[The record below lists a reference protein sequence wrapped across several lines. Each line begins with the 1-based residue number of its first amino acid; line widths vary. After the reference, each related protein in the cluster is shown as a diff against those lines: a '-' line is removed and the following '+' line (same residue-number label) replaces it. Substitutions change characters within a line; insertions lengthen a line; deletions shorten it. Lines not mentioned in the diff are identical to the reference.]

1 MLEDGYFRIFQE
13 KLGEAVVR
21 VGGRK
26 RRENSAIDAVY
37 LAKWVPCDVAS
48 KAGLVVVSSDG
59 SNASSRF
66 SGGLGVYV
74 ARAVANIYNADG
86 VLVDAVIDVDVA
98 AGYQFDGESM
108 LMRALELRTLASGIE
123 KAKEMGKKVL
133 AIFDG
138 ALYPTI
144 MKEVSKSEG
153 LDTVKLLLKSYIKL
167 FRAAGEGVIVIG
179 VSKDSNVSYLRS
191 AVMLEAVASMDP
203 VLASKVG
210 VTMKPK
216 ELAKSIVENTKRS
229 DVLALAEDLLVSAS
243 DESLYSSLAP
253 SGGYT
258 LPLVIPP
265 QPRFSKL
272 DRFVL
277 EWSWLNGPKGGFR
290 GAVVDREV
298 LSLIDELYSLAP
310 VVTTYWRPLNHQ
322 GVHRVDLLGS
332 SIGYLGEGGAVGN
345 FAFAKPGSDEDKAV
359 SSIVSELNAMMSTS
373 FSVDPLIQA
382 DVNARLERRVFDEA
396 YEPMIAEALKK
407 AGFDVDMRRRALRD
421 LVMRG
426 Y

>member
-1 MLEDGYFRIFQE
+1 MLEDVYFKLFQE
-13 KLGEAVVR
+13 KLNEAVVH
-21 VGGRK
+21 VGGKK
-26 RRENSAIDAVY
+26 RRENPAIDAMY
-37 LAKWVPCDVAS
+37 LSKWVPCSLAS
-48 KAGLVVVSSDG
+48 KAGMVVVSSDG
-59 SNASSRF
+59 SNASSKF
-66 SGGLGVYV
+66 AGGLGVYV
-74 ARAVANIYNADG
+74 ARAVANIYNVDG

-98 AGYQFDGESM
+98 AGYQFEGESM

-123 KAKEMGKKVL
+123 KAKEMGKPVL

-138 ALYPTI
+138 ALYPTVVR
-144 MKEVSKSEG
+144 EVSKSE
-153 LDTVKLLLKSYIKL
+153 DVDMAKLLLKSYIKL
-167 FRAAGEGVIVIG
+167 FRTAGEGVVVVG

-191 AVMLEAVASMDP
+191 AIMLEAIASMEP
-203 VLASKVG
+203 ALASKIG

-216 ELAKSIVENTKRS
+216 ELAKSIVESTKRT
-229 DVLALAEDLLVSAS
+229 DVLALADDLLVNVS
-243 DESLYSSLAP
+243 DEALYSSLAS

-258 LPLVIPP
+258 MPLVIPP
-265 QPRFSKL
+265 QPRFGKL
-272 DRFVL
+272 DRFVHK
-277 EWSWLNGPKGGFR
+277 WSWLQSAGGFR
-290 GAVVDREV
+290 GTVADREV
-298 LSLIDELYSLAP
+298 LSLLDELYSLTP

-322 GVHRVDLLGS
+322 GAHRVDLLGK
-332 SIGYLGEGGAVGN
+332 SIGSLYESGAVSD
-345 FAFAKPGSDEDKAV
+345 FAFVKPGSYEDKAV
-359 SSIVSELNAMMSTS
+359 ASVVSELNSMMSTS